1 MKVYKP
7 ILNPIYSISTSI
19 LQHVYLSFFLEQN
32 KTDRKIHSNDPHYF
46 SSPASIHISLKARH
60 NFLCGKERKRERERE
75 DFRYH

>member
-32 KTDRKIHSNDPHYF
+32 KTDRKIHSNDTPQL
-46 SSPASIHISLKARH
+46 SW
-60 NFLCGKERKRERERE
+60 
-75 DFRYH
+75 